1 MLAPTVKDGLL
12 RILLCDYPIVAMCRR
27 QVERRTSDVVDQSI

>member
-12 RILLCDYPIVAMCRR
+12 RILLCDYPLLRMRRR
-27 QVERRTSDVVDQSI
+27 QSSAAQGLS